1 MMPVHK
7 MLILYDTDKK
17 MVNVVGPFDD
27 LVTFMGMLEA
37 AKINYNEVLERAKKQ
52 KIVMP
57 MPGGMPPGST
67 PS

>member
-1 MMPVHK
+1 MPVHK

-27 LVTFMGMLEA
+27 LVTYMGMLDA
-37 AKINYNEVLERAKKQ
+37 AKVNYNEVLERAKKQ
-52 KIVMP
+52 KILIP
-57 MPGGMPPGST
+57 MPGMPPGST